1 MEEIF
6 NQSIPASNRGGTA
19 NLYQC
24 GFQHCA
30 PLHSFGPAIRDHY
43 LIHCVLSGKGTF
55 QVGERKFPL
64 SAGQGF
70 LIHPDISTTYTADAT
85 DPWYY
90 CWVGFGG
97 DGCAA
102 IMSQCGLSLE
112 QPILSFKSPEKMEK
126 CVSEIYRSVTPG
138 INPFLST
145 ARLFDFFAL
154 LYRENGGRRQL
165 GRGIAENAMEY
176 ALRNYSYGITVEELA
191 RHVGV
196 DRSHLFRIF
205 KKMLGISPQ
214 EYLLNLKLARAREL
228 MESTELSVTEIMYS
242 CGFNDLS
249 NFSKQF
255 KKAYG
260 CPPASCRRAGQHD
273 ENRKGKSD

>member
-112 QPILSFKSPEKMEK
+112 QPILSFKSPKKNGKMCQRNLSK
-126 CVSEIYRSVTPG
+126 RYSRYQSILIYSTVIRFFCAAVSG
-138 INPFLST
+138 K
-145 ARLFDFFAL
+145 
-154 LYRENGGRRQL
+154 RRQTSI
-165 GRGIAENAMEY
+165 RPRNRRKRHGI
-176 ALRNYSYGITVEELA
+176 RFEELFVWHYGGGTGKTCWG
-191 RHVGV
+191 R
-196 DRSHLFRIF
+196 
-205 KKMLGISPQ
+205 PQ
-214 EYLLNLKLARAREL
+214 
-228 MESTELSVTEIMYS
+228 SSVPD
-242 CGFNDLS
+242 F
-249 NFSKQF
+249 
-255 KKAYG
+255 
-260 CPPASCRRAGQHD
+260 
-273 ENRKGKSD
+273 